1 MKEVK
6 WRKKMTTT
14 SWIRSLMMITF
25 DDQTDQSDHKR
36 WLQSTK
42 IPFPDR
48 FVLLLAEPSQVA
60 LRADFDRLI
69 DWAALCS
76 LTSDTRCIGLLN
88 DEVAVVDVGSR
99 SKLSDAFNLDD
110 EITPDR

>member
-6 WRKKMTTT
+6 WRKMMTTT

-48 FVLLLAEPSQVA
+48 FVLLLAEPSQVP

-69 DWAALCS
+69 NW
-76 LTSDTRCIGLLN
+76 
-88 DEVAVVDVGSR
+88 VA
-99 SKLSDAFNLDD
+99 
-110 EITPDR
+110 I